1 MPACQARFRLSPHV
15 TVEGSNS
22 AFRGRDR
29 VKIEEGKKNVRRLER
44 RRDQSVHRS
53 RVDDAAPALFDHER
67 QRGLGGVEGRGEA
80 DGDDGVPSAEK
91 EEERFRFLKGST
103 RG

>member
-1 MPACQARFRLSPHV
+1 
-15 TVEGSNS
+15 
-22 AFRGRDR
+22 
-29 VKIEEGKKNVRRLER
+29 
-44 RRDQSVHRS
+44 
-53 RVDDAAPALFDHER
+53 
-67 QRGLGGVEGRGEA
+67 VEGRGEA